1 MSEAGGEWRG
11 LSAFRGHE
19 IVAGPLPSRYGAKS
33 CKICRRGISLGAMV
47 CKLATPGKTTQH
59 GQGPGLWIHEWCADL
74 AVQLPSLED
83 DLVQQVLFDD

>member
-33 CKICRRGISLGAMV
+33 CKICGRGISLGAMV

-59 GQGPGLWIHEWCADL
+59 GQGPGPWVHEWCAEL
-74 AVQLPSLED
+74 AVSSSSEQD
-83 DLVQQVLFDD
+83 DSTQGVLFE